1 MSRAFTYLEILVAL
15 LITGLLALAVGS
27 VLLTSLRAE
36 RAAQAE
42 REARLLFESAA
53 TRGLLGMDPAGALEN
68 ARPGWH
74 MTPAPIE
81 RPHDTNA
88 PHWRAWDLESDDPAA
103 PRARLAL
110 QFEGQTAPTSAP

>member
-42 REARLLFESAA
+42 REARLLYESAA

-68 ARPGWH
+68 LGPGWH
-74 MTPAPIE
+74 MTSTPIE
-81 RPHDTNA
+81 KSNDTNA
-88 PHWRAWDLESDDPAA
+88 PQWRAWDLEPADPAA

-110 QFEGQTAPTSAP
+110 HFEGQTTPTSAP